1 MATGGMGTPVL
12 RFLPIFSCCEAKQE
26 DMGRGDKKHSPTS
39 EACCLSV
46 CKGGC
51 LFTGQLG
58 FVCY

>member
-26 DMGRGDKKHSPTS
+26 DKKHSPTS